1 MRAEGGRG
9 DESRAERAGQLLM
22 VAEPAGGSGGALD
35 AAIRNQHVGN
45 VFFLG
50 GWTGRAQV
58 SATAKRLAAAA
69 GPSTGEVGLLVAAD
83 QEGGAVQQLKG
94 EGFTRIPS
102 ARVQANG
109 SPAAVTQTFR
119 TVGAELKATGVNVDL
134 APVADA
140 VPASLGKANKPIGYW
155 GREYASTPAQAAP
168 FVAAATRGL
177 RSAGVA
183 ATVKHF
189 PGLGRITGNTDLTT
203 EGITDSVTTGSAAD
217 LAAFKAGIDAGAQ
230 LVMVSSARY
239 PKIDPDNQAV
249 FSPKVIQGALRQG
262 LGYDGVVTTDDVA
275 AVALQG
281 TPAGQRATRFVASG
295 GDLLVVGQVGLARP
309 MASALVAK
317 AAADPAFAA
326 KVTASATR
334 IVTLKTT
341 LGLTPCKR

>member
-1 MRAEGGRG
+1 M
-9 DESRAERAGQLLM
+9 SPAERAGQLLM

-189 PGLGRITGNTDLTT
+189 L
-203 EGITDSVTTGSAAD
+203 
-217 LAAFKAGIDAGAQ
+217 
-230 LVMVSSARY
+230 
-239 PKIDPDNQAV
+239 
-249 FSPKVIQGALRQG
+249 
-262 LGYDGVVTTDDVA
+262 
-275 AVALQG
+275 
-281 TPAGQRATRFVASG
+281 
-295 GDLLVVGQVGLARP
+295 
-309 MASALVAK
+309 ASAGS
-317 AAADPAFAA
+317 PA
-326 KVTASATR
+326 TPTSRPRASRTR
-334 IVTLKTT
+334 SRPGRPPISRPSRPGSTRAPSSSWCPRPVIPRSTRTT
-341 LGLTPCKR
+341 RQCSLPR